1 MSGSTKRR
9 QARGALATLA
19 AGSLL
24 FAGLSAATS
33 TTSTIAATHPV
44 AGAAD
49 LQETYINY
57 VAPEVEKPTRDG
69 RVTQRSIDQAMAY
82 DAKFNSGNPVAARQ
96 LAKAE
101 QKALKTKVNPAKFKK
116 GKAKER
122 QTAKL
127 LTILVEFNDRAN
139 DDFSGVRRPA
149 TVFGDR
155 TCIQEPAGTLKNGPL
170 HNNIPN
176 PADWPAKTGYA
187 DNNSFWVPDFSEEHY
202 DAMLY
207 SKKGIKE
214 RVRPDL
220 TGPDGKRGIDIS
232 GYTMRNMYEEMSK
245 NKYTVSGAAS
255 PWITVAHSEAWYGAD
270 RCTFNGTEW
279 VPGNIQDMNGH
290 PDNPLGAGQLAKD
303 AVNALAQAQP
313 DFPWSDYD
321 VEDQGDIDGDGN
333 FLEPDGVVDH
343 LVLVHAG
350 EDKSG
355 GGGEQGTYAIW
366 AHSSAIAKGYK
377 VPGQDVMVS
386 NYIVQPEDSGVG
398 VFAHEYGHDL
408 GLPDLYD
415 TASGGESDVNFWDLM
430 SSGSHSG
437 PIFQSMPTH
446 MGIWDKWVLGWADPK
461 VFTQGAA
468 TQTINLGQTSRTP
481 VGSEDGAIVHLPDQ
495 TVQVGEPHNGSGHM
509 WWSDDDQDWADNN
522 ITRDVTVPTPAG
534 ADKVKFWMWNDYVL
548 EEDWDFGFVEVS
560 EDGGQTWNEQ
570 VVRTEAGD
578 AVVSTPAD
586 YSDPTGR
593 MADYGG
599 KKFGLTG
606 DSGGWRH
613 DYVDLTGFAGKTV
626 QLRLRYATDA
636 AFQERGW
643 FADDFSLTNGAATTW
658 TDDVESGANGW
669 TAHKGTF
676 VLTSPPAGGWTIVDG
691 SVKRAQFYLA
701 EWRNF
706 DGFDEGLKYTYDST
720 YSNFGPWKVQKVA
733 YNAPGMLVW
742 IRDAAYGDANH
753 VDLNLFDSPSFG
765 PKGGLLLVDSHFDP
779 FRRAGEAAAKD
790 GVANDNIPSR
800 PQSSNIA
807 FGLGKTYP
815 FTECLA
821 EVPGED
827 WGKEY
832 CTSFGAQNPLS
843 SFTDA
848 KGYYPGVEY
857 LDATPAS
864 TRRSRFLDASVVV
877 PQRPGADYT
886 VRGVYRDGT
895 PATAHYGEIYNGFV
909 VGNGNPTTPW
919 GVAFDVLK
927 AGKGNTYA
935 VVKVNAAD

>member
-1 MSGSTKRR
+1 MVIAGVASG
-9 QARGALATLA
+9 GA
-19 AGSLL
+19 AG
-24 FAGLSAATS
+24 
-33 TTSTIAATHPV
+33 
-44 AGAAD
+44 GAAAAPAASHD
-49 LQETYINY
+49 SQSAQGFASYINY
-57 VAPEVEKPTRDG
+57 VAPEVEKPTKDG
-69 RVTQRSIDQAMAY
+69 KVTQKSIDEAKAY
-82 DAKFNSGNPVAARQ
+82 DAKFNSGNPKAARQ

-101 QKALKTKVNPAKFKK
+101 QKALKTKKNPIKFKT
-116 GKAKER
+116 GKAKNR

-127 LTILVEFNDRAN
+127 LTILVEFNNTAN

-155 TCIQEPAGTLKNGPL
+155 TCVEEPAGTLKNGPL

-176 PADWPAKTGYA
+176 PANFKATTGHE
-187 DNNSFWVPDFSEEHY
+187 DNNSFWVPDFSEQHF
-202 DAMLY
+202 DNMLY
-207 SKKGIKE
+207 TSTGITQ

-220 TGPDGKRGIDIS
+220 TGPDGKPGIDIS
-232 GYTMRNMYEEMSK
+232 GFTMRNMYEEMSK
-245 NKYTVSGAAS
+245 GKYTVTGAAS
-255 PWITVAHSEAWYGAD
+255 PWITVPHSEAWYGAD
-270 RCTFNGTEW
+270 RCTFNGTTW

-303 AVNALAQAQP
+303 AVDALAASQP
-313 DFPWSDYD
+313 AFPWADYD

-355 GGGEQGTYAIW
+355 GGGAQGTYAIW

-377 VPGQDVMVS
+377 VPGKNVSIS

-446 MGIWDKWVLGWADPK
+446 MGIWDKWVLGWADPQ
-461 VFTQGAA
+461 VFNQGAD
-468 TQTINLGQTSRTP
+468 TQTIKLGQTSRTP
-481 VGSEDGAIVHLPDQ
+481 LGSKDGAIVNLPDR
-495 TVQVGEPHNGSGHM
+495 TVQIGEPHNGSANM
-509 WWSDDDQDWADNN
+509 WWSDDDQDWADNT
-522 ITRDVTVPTPAG
+522 ITRDVAVPVPAG
-534 ADKVKFWMWNDYVL
+534 PDKVKFWMWNDYVL
-548 EEDWDFGFVEVS
+548 EADWDFGFIEVS
-560 EDGGQTWNEQ
+560 DDGGQTWNEQ

-586 YSDPTGR
+586 YPDPNGR

-599 KKFGLTG
+599 KKFGLTNT
-606 DSGGWRH
+606 SGGWRH
-613 DYVDLTGFAGKTV
+613 DYVDLTGFAGKTIK
-626 QLRLRYATDA
+626 LRLRYATDA

-658 TDDVESGANGW
+658 TDDVEGGTNGW

-676 VLTSPPAGGWTIVDG
+676 VLTSPPAGGWTIING

-706 DGFDEGLKYTYDST
+706 DGFDKGLKYTYDTT
-720 YSNFGPWKVQKVA
+720 YSNFGPWKVEKVA

-742 IRDAAYGDANH
+742 FRDAAYGDANH
-753 VDLNLFDSPSFG
+753 VDINLFDSPSFG

-779 FRRAGEAAAKD
+779 YRRTGVAAAKD
-790 GVANDNIPSR
+790 GSSTDNLPSR
-800 PQSSNIA
+800 PQSANIA
-807 FGLGKTYP
+807 FGLQKTYA
-815 FTECLA
+815 FNECIA

-827 WGKEY
+827 WGNEY
-832 CTSFGAQNPLS
+832 CTAFAAQNPLS
-843 SFTDA
+843 AFTDA

-857 LDATPAS
+857 LDATPTS
-864 TRRSRFLDASVVV
+864 SRRARYLDSSVVV
-877 PQRPGADYT
+877 PQRPGGDYT
-886 VRGVYRDGT
+886 VRGVHRDGT
-895 PATAHYGEIYNGFV
+895 PAPEHYGENYNGFV
-909 VGNGNPTTPW
+909 VGTGNPTAPW
-919 GVAFDVLK
+919 GVSFTILQ
-927 AGKGNTYA
+927 AGKGNTYGL
-935 VVKVNAAD
+935 VRVNPAD